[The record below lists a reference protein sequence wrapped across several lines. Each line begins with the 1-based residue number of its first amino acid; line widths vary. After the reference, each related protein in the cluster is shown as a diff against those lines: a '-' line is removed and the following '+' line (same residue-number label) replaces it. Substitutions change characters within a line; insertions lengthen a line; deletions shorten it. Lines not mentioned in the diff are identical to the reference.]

1 MAQTR
6 PGVLPPTQALELGLV
21 DQLGGLDAA
30 VALARR
36 EAGLPADEDAAPVQR
51 FYPEH
56 RSPLAQLAK
65 AMGAGEDDTAGK
77 RAGGARGGDG
87 DASPAA
93 QAVAALAATAL
104 GRQLTAAESL
114 VLAAHAQA
122 GVVPPQ
128 CLSLEAERL
137 AAAL

>member
-1 MAQTR
+1 M
-6 PGVLPPTQALELGLV
+6 

-30 VALARR
+30 ICLARR
-36 EAGLPADEDAAPVQR
+36 EAGLPQEEGAAPVQH

-65 AMGAGEDDTAGK
+65 AMGAGEGDDAGK
-77 RAGGARGGDG
+77 GASGGG
-87 DASPAA
+87 ASPAA
-93 QAVAALAATAL
+93 QAVAALAAAAL
-104 GRQLTAAESL
+104 GRRLTAAEGL
-114 VLAAHAQA
+114 VLAAQVQA

-137 AAAL
+137 AAVL